1 MKFGGT
7 SVQSPEM
14 MRQVAQIVTT
24 TQSATP
30 VAVVVSAMS
39 GVTDQLEKVATLAS
53 NGDESYAQLKQE
65 IEKKHLQCVSEL
77 LPVNNQSATLAAVKV
92 LLNELDDVLQGLFL
106 LKELTPKSRD
116 FVMSFGERFSSHII
130 TEYFKCLNVPAVLAD
145 CRQLILTDNN
155 FGNAAV
161 QFDETYRRLREY
173 FAGAKGKLVV
183 LPGFIG
189 ATAKGETTTLGR
201 GGSDYTAAIVAAG
214 VGAELLEIWTDVDG
228 MMTADPRKV
237 QRTIPLKQLSYIE
250 ALELSHFG
258 AKVLYPP
265 SVQPVLSRNIPLKI
279 KNTFHPD
286 REGTLITRETEKNA
300 PPVKGIS
307 SIDSVAL
314 LSLMGS
320 GMVGVSGFASRLF
333 SALATGRINIILIT
347 QASSEHSITLA
358 VTPHDAPQ
366 AQALI
371 EAEFRRELEAKQVE
385 PVKVEYEL
393 SILAVVGEN
402 MKNTPNLAGQLFS
415 ALGKNGVNVRAIA
428 QGSSEHN
435 ISLVTSQ
442 ADCHKALNVIHE
454 AFFLSEIKVLNLFVT
469 GTGTVGKTLLKQ
481 MAEQIPHILREHNLD
496 IRIAGLANSRK
507 MHFNPAGIE
516 LTHWGQHLEGGEK
529 MDLTHF
535 AARMT
540 GLNLRNSI
548 LVDCTASD
556 QVPQLYAGALER
568 GISVVTPNKVACSG
582 PYGKYR
588 ELKQMAARRG
598 VKFLFETN
606 VGAGLPI
613 IKTLNDLVQSGDKI
627 VRIEAILSGTLNY
640 VFNEHKEGTLF
651 SQVVRKAQELGYS
664 EPDPRIDLSGVDV
677 ARKILILAREAGA
690 RLEWKDVERGN
701 LLPESCQLAPT
712 VDEFFEVLHSF
723 DGRFEVTR
731 RRAENEGKR
740 QRYVATYEDGTA
752 STGLRSF
759 GPEHPFFQ
767 VEGNDNMVLFTTE
780 RYKARP
786 LIVKGAGAGA
796 EVTAAGVFAD
806 IIRIANL

>member
-24 TQSATP
+24 AQAETP

-39 GVTDQLEKVATLAS
+39 GVTDQLEKVARLAS
-53 NGDESYAQLKQE
+53 VGDDSYQQLQKE
-65 IEKKHLQCVSEL
+65 IEKKHLQCINEL
-77 LPVNNQSATLAAVKV
+77 LPVSNQSATLAAVKM

-130 TEYFKCLNVPAVLAD
+130 TEYFKCLNVAAVLAD
-145 CRQLILTDNN
+145 CRQLIITDNH

-161 QFDETYRRLREY
+161 QFDETYRRLNEY
-173 FAGAKGKLVV
+173 FASTQGKLVV

-201 GGSDYTAAIVAAG
+201 GGSDYTAAIVAAA
-214 VGAELLEIWTDVDG
+214 VSADLLEIWTDVDG

-237 QRTIPLKQLSYIE
+237 QRTIPLRQLSYIE

-265 SVQPVLSRNIPLKI
+265 SVQPVLSQNIPLKI
-279 KNTFHPD
+279 KNTFHPE
-286 REGTLITRETEKNA
+286 REGTLITRQTEANGQ
-300 PPVKGIS
+300 PVKGIS

-314 LSLMGS
+314 LSLHGS

-333 SALATGRINIILIT
+333 GSLAKGKINIILIT
-347 QASSEHSITLA
+347 QASSEHSITVA
-358 VTPHDAPQ
+358 VTPQDAPQ
-366 AQALI
+366 AQVLI
-371 EAEFRRELEAKQVE
+371 EGEFQRELETKQLD

-402 MKNTPNLAGQLFS
+402 MKNTPNLAGRLFS
-415 ALGKNGVNVRAIA
+415 ALGKNGINVRAIA

-435 ISLVTSQ
+435 ISLVTGQ
-442 ADCHKALNVIHE
+442 VDCQKALNVIHE
-454 AFFLSEIKVLNLFVT
+454 AFFLSETKVLNLFIV
-469 GTGTVGKTLLKQ
+469 GTGTVGNTLLRQ
-481 MAEQIPHILREHNLD
+481 MGEQIPYILKEHNVE
-496 IRIAGLANSRK
+496 IRIAGIANSRR
-507 MHFNPAGIE
+507 MHFNPAGIDA
-516 LTHWGQHLEGGEK
+516 THWQQLLEGGEP
-529 MDLTHF
+529 MDLGHF
-535 AARMT
+535 LAGMT

-556 QVPQLYAGALER
+556 TVPGLYRSALER

-588 ELKQMAARRG
+588 ELKQTAAKRG

-627 VRIEAILSGTLNY
+627 IRIEAVLSGTLNY

-664 EPDPRIDLSGVDV
+664 EPDPRLDLSGVDV

-690 RLEWKDVERGN
+690 VLEWKDVERGS

-712 VDEFFEVLHSF
+712 VEEFFEVLHSF
-723 DGRFEVTR
+723 DGRYEVTR
-731 RRAENEGKR
+731 RRTESEGKR
-740 QRYVATYEDGTA
+740 QRYVAIYEDGQA

-759 GPEHPFFQ
+759 GPEHPFYQ

-806 IIRIANL
+806 IIRIANF